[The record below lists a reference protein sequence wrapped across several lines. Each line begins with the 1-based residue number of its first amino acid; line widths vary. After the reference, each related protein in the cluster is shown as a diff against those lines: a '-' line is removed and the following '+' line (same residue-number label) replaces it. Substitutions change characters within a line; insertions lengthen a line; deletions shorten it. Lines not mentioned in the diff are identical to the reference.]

1 MKENVL
7 ATRNISKKYGNKL
20 AVDNVTMTVKKG
32 DIYGLVGKNGAGK
45 TTLIRMALSL
55 TSPTDGDFELFNA
68 NNEADRIKAHTRVGC
83 IVETPAFYPY
93 LTAKQNLEYYRIQRG
108 IVDKNCVDE
117 ALNLVGLSDTGK
129 KKFKGFSL
137 GMKQRLGLALAI
149 MGSPDFLVLD
159 EPINGLDPMGIKEI
173 RDLLLKLNRIKNTT
187 ILISSHIL
195 GELSQLA
202 TCYGF
207 INEGKLIQEISA
219 QELEDNCKHCL
230 ALKVDDAEC
239 AAAILEEKLECKDYE
254 VLNNNLIKVYAYLDE
269 PHVVNKA
276 LLNAGVIVS
285 SFERVGSSL
294 EEYFLELIGG
304 EKND

>member
-45 TTLIRMALSL
+45 TTLIKMALSL

-219 QELEDNCKHCL
+219 QELEENCKHCL

>member
-207 INEGKLIQEISA
+207 INEGKLIKEISA

>member
-83 IVETPAFYPY
+83 IVETPVFYPY

-219 QELEDNCKHCL
+219 QELEENCKHCL

>member
-1 MKENVL
+1 MRENVL

-20 AVDNVTMTVKKG
+20 AVDDVSMTVKKG

-55 TSPTDGDFELFNA
+55 TRPTSGDFELFGA
-68 NNEADRIKAHTRVGC
+68 DNEMDRIKAHTRVGC

-117 ALNLVGLSDTGK
+117 ALSLVGLSDTGK

-149 MGSPDFLVLD
+149 MGNPDFLILD

-173 RDLLLKLNRIKNTT
+173 RDLLLRLNRIKNTT

-219 QELEDNCKHCL
+219 QELEENCKHCL
-230 ALKVDDAEC
+230 AVKVDDAEC
-239 AAAILEEKLECKDYE
+239 AAAILEEKLKCKDYE

>member
-219 QELEDNCKHCL
+219 QELEENCKHCL

>member
-1 MKENVL
+1 MIENIL

-20 AVDNVTMTVKKG
+20 AVTDVSMTVKKG

-55 TSPTDGDFELFNA
+55 TSPTSGDFELFDA
-68 NNEADRIKAHTRVGC
+68 NNEPDRIRMHTRVGC

-93 LTAKQNLEYYRIQRG
+93 LTAKENLEYYRIQRG

-117 ALNLVGLSDTGK
+117 ALKLVGLIDTGK

-149 MGSPDFLVLD
+149 MGSPDFLILD

-173 RDLLLKLNRIKNTT
+173 RDLLLMLNRIRNTT

-207 INEGKLIQEISA
+207 INNGKLVQEISA
-219 QELEDNCKHCL
+219 QELDERCKHCVSI
-230 ALKVDDAEC
+230 KVDDAES
-239 AAAILEEKLECKDYE
+239 AAAILEEKLKCKDYE

-276 LLNAGVIVS
+276 LLNAGVMVS
-285 SFERVGSSL
+285 SLERVGSSL
-294 EEYFLELIGG
+294 EEYFLELVGG

>member
-108 IVDKNCVDE
+108 IVDKKCVDE

-219 QELEDNCKHCL
+219 QELEENCKHCL

>member
-1 MKENVL
+1 MRENVL

-20 AVDNVTMTVKKG
+20 AVDDVSMTVKKG

-55 TSPTDGDFELFNA
+55 TRPTSGDFEIFGA
-68 NNEADRIKAHTRVGC
+68 DNEMDRIKAHTRVGS

-108 IVDKNCVDE
+108 IVDKNCVNE

-149 MGSPDFLVLD
+149 MGNPDFLVLD

-173 RDLLLKLNRIKNTT
+173 RDLLLRLNRIKNTT

-219 QELEDNCKHCL
+219 QELEENCKHCL
-230 ALKVDDAEC
+230 AVKVDDAEC
-239 AAAILEEKLECKDYE
+239 AAAILEEKLKCKDYE

-276 LLNAGVIVS
+276 FLNAGVIVS